1 MKVDVEYRP
10 AFATAKVALDP
21 GEDIVVEAGAM
32 VAMSSDLELQT
43 KARGGFLKSRGRRS
57 AARASSST
65 RSPLQ
70 PAVARSIWLRRC
82 RET

>member
-43 KARGGFLKSRGRRS
+43 KARGGFLKWRG
-57 AARASSST
+57 
-65 RSPLQ
+65 LQ